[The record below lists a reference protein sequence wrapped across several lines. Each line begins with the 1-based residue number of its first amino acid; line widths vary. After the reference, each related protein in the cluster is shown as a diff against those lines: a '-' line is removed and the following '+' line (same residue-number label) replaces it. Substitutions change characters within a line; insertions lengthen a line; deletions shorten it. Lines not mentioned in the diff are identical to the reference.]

1 MPTPPSPARRG
12 LPPPEATPGARLPV
26 SEIENYRRQLSG
38 ALERLESR
46 RSVVAAIDIDESLT
60 AEALAFTAT
69 EFRDLRRI
77 LEAAK
82 PSDALRPV
90 HDLLISACVL
100 GAGAANL
107 RIEAARDNNL
117 LVRRNA
123 ASAAGVLM
131 LLDRA
136 CAALAC
142 TGGR

>member
-1 MPTPPSPARRG
+1 M
-12 LPPPEATPGARLPV
+12 
-26 SEIENYRRQLSG
+26 
-38 ALERLESR
+38 
-46 RSVVAAIDIDESLT
+46 VAAIDIDESVT
-60 AEALAFTAT
+60 AEALAFTAA

-82 PSDALRPV
+82 PSDALRPA

-107 RIEAARDNNL
+107 RIEAARDNNP

-123 ASAAGVLM
+123 ASAAAGALM